1 VARQQANFNFVSRV
15 WPPMNE
21 ETIKSIYSDFLFAG
35 GVVKIIRLDLRGFFA
50 WAYGIDGFDKRWMI
64 YE

>member
-1 VARQQANFNFVSRV
+1 
-15 WPPMNE
+15 MNE